1 MGGYF
6 NQNTLIDRNL
16 SGHATPSLIE
26 RGTSLRSTVIDLFK
40 KFAL

>member
-16 SGHATPSLIE
+16 SGHATPSLRE
-26 RGTSLRSTVIDLFK
+26 REVQ
-40 KFAL
+40 A